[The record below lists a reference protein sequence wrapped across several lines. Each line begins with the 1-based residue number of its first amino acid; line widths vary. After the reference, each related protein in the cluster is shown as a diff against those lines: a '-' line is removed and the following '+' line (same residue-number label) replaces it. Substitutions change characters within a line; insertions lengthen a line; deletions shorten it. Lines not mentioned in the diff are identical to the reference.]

1 MPTTARDLLLAID
14 VGTGSVR
21 AALLTTAGETVAF
34 AAEEHEQIV
43 PQYGWSEQRP
53 ADWWAGAVAVI
64 RRVLHAV
71 PGAASRIAAIGACGQ
86 MHATVLVDADGR
98 PALDA
103 VPLWNDKRN
112 RAELDRFIAGHPWQE
127 LLPLAGNPPSVAWW
141 GFKLQWL
148 QAHQPEAYARTRIVL
163 GAKDWIN
170 FRLTGA
176 VAIDAP
182 EASCTYL
189 FDVEAGQWS
198 EALAKRLGIDP
209 ALLPPIREPF
219 EVLAP
224 VSASAAAETGLA
236 AGIPVVVGMSDYP
249 AALLGSGVIAPGL
262 ASDVTGTS
270 TLLTLCTAAP
280 ILDPVISNVRGALPN
295 WSAFTILDA
304 GRDAMRWARRA
315 FHEKSYGYDQ
325 IVSLAGSVPAGAGM
339 LLFLPYLNGE
349 RLGSHTNARAQFIG
363 LTSGHGTGH
372 LHRAVMEGV
381 AFAAARNLR
390 IMAAAGNRLDRVI
403 AAGGGAR
410 TRLWLEIKA
419 SLYDCPILTT
429 GHEECGILG
438 CAMLAG
444 TGVALYPDLAS
455 AAARLVRFAGEI
467 QPNPAWS
474 DTYAR
479 LAPIFEHAYHNSNA
493 YWTMLEAAEVEGPRG
508 SARPEHEEAHADELS
523 P

>member
-1 MPTTARDLLLAID
+1 MARDLLLAID

-21 AALLTTAGETVAF
+21 AALLTAAGATMAF
-34 AAEEHEQIV
+34 AAQEHEQIV
-43 PQYGWSEQRP
+43 PQFGWSEQRP

-64 RRVLHAV
+64 RRVLAVV
-71 PGAASRIAAIGACGQ
+71 PGGAGRVAGIGACGQ

-98 PALDA
+98 LAVDA

-112 RAELDRFIAGHPWQE
+112 RAELDRFMAEQPWRD
-127 LLPLAGNPPSVAWW
+127 LLPVAGNPPSVAWW

-148 QAHQPEAYARTRIVL
+148 RAHRAAEYARTRLVL
-163 GAKDWIN
+163 SPKDWIN

-176 VAIDAP
+176 VATDAP

-189 FDVEAGQWS
+189 FDVASGQWS
-198 EALAKRLGIDP
+198 AALARRLGIDP
-209 ALLPPIREPF
+209 GLLPPIREPF

-224 VSASAAAETGLA
+224 VSAAAAAETGLE
-236 AGIPVVVGMSDYP
+236 AGIPVVVGISDYP
-249 AALLGSGVIAPGL
+249 AALLGSGVITPGL

-280 ILDPVISNVRGALPN
+280 VLDPIVSNVRGALPN

-304 GRDAMRWARRA
+304 GGDAMRWARRA
-315 FHEKSYGYDQ
+315 FHEKSYDYDR
-325 IVSLAGSVPAGAGM
+325 IVSLAGSAPAGADM

-349 RLGSHTNARAQFIG
+349 RLGARTNARAQFIG
-363 LTSGHGTGH
+363 LTSGHGAGH

-390 IMAAAGNRLDRVI
+390 IMEAAGTRLDRMI

-419 SLYDCPILTT
+419 SVYGCPILVTET
-429 GHEECGILG
+429 EECGVLG

-444 TGVALYPDLAS
+444 TGIGLYPDLAA
-455 AAARLVRFAGEI
+455 AAARLVRFGDEV

-479 LAPIFEHAYHNSNA
+479 LAPVFEHAYQNSGT
-493 YWTMLEAAEVEGPRG
+493 YWTMLEAAEAAT
-508 SARPEHEEAHADELS
+508 ARTS
-523 P
+523 

>member
-1 MPTTARDLLLAID
+1 MPRDLLLAID

-21 AALLTTAGETVAF
+21 AALLTAGGETVAF

-43 PQYGWSEQRP
+43 PQFGWSEQRP
-53 ADWWAGAVAVI
+53 ADWWTGAVSVI
-64 RRVLHAV
+64 RRVLDGISG
-71 PGAASRIAAIGACGQ
+71 GAARVAAVGACGQ
-86 MHATVLVDADGR
+86 MHATVLVDSDGR
-98 PALDA
+98 SALDA

-112 RAELDRFIAGHPWQE
+112 RVEVDRFSAGHDWQH

-148 QAHQPEAYARTRIVL
+148 QEHRPEAYERARMVL
-163 GAKDWIN
+163 SPKDWIN

-176 VAIDAP
+176 VATDAP

-189 FDVEAGQWS
+189 YGVGTGRWS
-198 EALAKRLGIDP
+198 EALCQRLGVDP

-219 EVLAP
+219 EVLAT
-224 VSASAAAETGLA
+224 VSASAAAETGLEP
-236 AGIPVVVGMSDYP
+236 GIPVVVGISDYP

-270 TLLTLCTAAP
+270 TLLTLCAEAP
-280 ILDPVISNVRGALPN
+280 VLDPIVSNVRGALPN

-304 GRDAMRWARRA
+304 GGDAMRWARRA
-315 FHEKSYGYDQ
+315 FHEKEYDYDH
-325 IVSLAGSVPAGAGM
+325 IVALAGSAPAGAGM

-349 RLGSHTNARAQFIG
+349 RLGSRTNARAQFIG

-390 IMAAAGNRLDRVI
+390 IMQAAGNRLDHMI

-419 SLYDCPILTT
+419 SIYGCTILTT
-429 GHEECGILG
+429 AEKESGLLG

-444 TGVALYPDLAS
+444 TGVGFYPDLAT
-455 AAARLVRFAGEI
+455 AVTRLVQFSGEI

-474 DTYAR
+474 DIYAR
-479 LAPIFEHAYHNSNA
+479 LAPVFEHAYQNSNT
-493 YWTMLEAAEVEGPRG
+493 YWTMLEAAE
-508 SARPEHEEAHADELS
+508 AAHPS
-523 P
+523 IS

>member
-1 MPTTARDLLLAID
+1 MTGVSGRDLLLAID

-21 AALLTTAGETVAF
+21 AALLTAAGETLVF
-34 AAEEHEQIV
+34 VAEEHEQIV
-43 PQYGWSEQRP
+43 PHYGWAEQRP

-64 RRVLHAV
+64 RRVLDAL
-71 PGAASRIAAIGACGQ
+71 PGAAGRVAAVGACGQ

-112 RAELDRFIAGHPWQE
+112 RTELDRFTRDQPWQA
-127 LLPLAGNPPSVAWW
+127 LLPVAGNPPSVAWW

-148 QAHQPEAYARTRIVL
+148 KAHRPAEYARTVQVL
-163 GAKDWIN
+163 SPKDWIN
-170 FRLTGA
+170 FRLTDA
-176 VAIDAP
+176 MAIDAP

-189 FDVEAGQWS
+189 FDVVHGGWS
-198 EALAKRLGIDP
+198 MALAQRLGIDSL
-209 ALLPPIREPF
+209 LLPPIREPH
-219 EVLAP
+219 EVLAG
-224 VSASAAAETGLA
+224 VSRNAAAETGLPE
-236 AGIPVVVGMSDYP
+236 GIPVVVGISDYP

-270 TLLTLCTAAP
+270 TLLTLCTESP
-280 ILDPVISNVRGALPN
+280 VLDPIISNVRGALPN

-304 GRDAMRWARRA
+304 GGDAMRWARRA
-315 FHEKSYGYDQ
+315 FHEKGYEYAR
-325 IVSLAGSVPAGAGM
+325 VVALAAEAPAGAGT

-349 RLGSHTNARAQFIG
+349 RLGRRTNSRAQFIG
-363 LTSGHGTGH
+363 LTSGHGTEH

-390 IMAAAGNRLDRVI
+390 IMEAAGNRLDRMV

-410 TRLWLEIKA
+410 TALWLEIKA
-419 SLYDCPILTT
+419 SLYGCPILTT
-429 GHEECGILG
+429 AAEECGVLG

-444 TGVALYPDLAS
+444 TGIGLYPDLA
-455 AAARLVRFAGEI
+455 AAASRLVRYTGEVR
-467 QPNPAWS
+467 PNPHWA

-479 LAPIFEHAYHNSNA
+479 LRPVFDHAYENSQD
-493 YWTMLEAAEVEGPRG
+493 YWTMLEAAEAAAR
-508 SARPEHEEAHADELS
+508 SASHPVA
-523 P
+523 

>member
-1 MPTTARDLLLAID
+1 MSRDLLLAID

-21 AALLTTAGETVAF
+21 AALLSRSGETIAF

-43 PQYGWSEQRP
+43 PRFGWSEQRP
-53 ADWWAGAVAVI
+53 ADWWRGAVIVI
-64 RRVLHAV
+64 RRVLDAV
-71 PGAASRIAAIGACGQ
+71 PDARARVAAIGACGQ
-86 MHATVLVDADGR
+86 MHATVLVDDRGE

-112 RAELDRFIAGHPWQE
+112 RAELEAFEKADDWRE

-148 QAHQPEAYARTRIVL
+148 KRHRPQSFERTAVVL
-163 GAKDWIN
+163 SPKDWIN

-189 FDVEAGQWS
+189 YDVAAGGWS
-198 EALAKRLGIDP
+198 ARLAGRLGLEM
-209 ALLPPIREPF
+209 ALLPPIREPD
-219 EVLAP
+219 EVLAG
-224 VSASAAAETGLA
+224 VSAAAAAETGLLE
-236 AGIPVVVGMSDYP
+236 GTPVVVGICDYP
-249 AALLGSGVIAPGL
+249 AALLGSGVVAPGL

-270 TLLTLCTAAP
+270 TLLTLCTERP
-280 ILDPVISNVRGALPN
+280 VLDPIITNVRGALPN

-304 GRDAMRWARRA
+304 GGDAMRWARRA
-315 FHEKSYGYDQ
+315 FHEKQYDYAR
-325 IVSLAGSVPAGAGM
+325 IVDLAASVPAGADF

-349 RLGSHTNARAQFIG
+349 RLGPQTGSRAQFIG
-363 LTSGHGTGH
+363 LTSGHGAGH

-390 IMAAAGNRLDRVI
+390 IMEAAGNRLDRMI

-419 SLYDCPILTT
+419 SAYGCPILTT
-429 GHEECGILG
+429 AAEECGVLG

-444 TGVALYPDLAS
+444 TAVGLYPSLAE
-455 AAARLVRFAGEI
+455 AAARLVRITDEI
-467 QPNPAWS
+467 QPNPAWAER
-474 DTYAR
+474 YAR
-479 LAPIFEHAYHNSNA
+479 LAPVFDRAYENGKL
-493 YWTMLEAAEVEGPRG
+493 YWQMLAQADAANKG
-508 SARPEHEEAHADELS
+508 
-523 P
+523 

>member
-1 MPTTARDLLLAID
+1 MSSGAPRDLLLAID

-21 AALLTTAGETVAF
+21 AALLTAAGETVAF
-34 AAEEHEQIV
+34 AAQEHEQIV
-43 PQYGWSEQRP
+43 PRYGWSEQRP

-64 RRVLHAV
+64 RRVLDGL
-71 PGAASRIAAIGACGQ
+71 PDASARIAAIGACGQ

-112 RAELDRFIAGHPWQE
+112 RDTLDRFTREAPWE
-127 LLPLAGNPPSVAWW
+127 TLLPVAGNPPSVAWW

-148 QAHQPEAYARTRIVL
+148 KAHRPAEYARTAVVL
-163 GAKDWIN
+163 APKDWIN

-176 VAIDAP
+176 IAIDAP

-189 FDVEAGQWS
+189 YDVSAGGWS
-198 EALAKRLGIDP
+198 RALADRLGIDP
-209 ALLPPIREPF
+209 ALLPPIREPH
-219 EVLAP
+219 EVLAG
-224 VSASAAAETGLA
+224 VSRQAAAETGLPE
-236 AGIPVVVGMSDYP
+236 GIPVVVGISDYP
-249 AALLGSGVIAPGL
+249 AALLGSGVITPGL

-270 TLLTLCTAAP
+270 TLLTLCTATP
-280 ILDPVISNVRGALPN
+280 VLDPVISNVRGALPN

-304 GRDAMRWARRA
+304 GGDAMRWARRA
-315 FHEKSYGYDQ
+315 FHENSYDYDR
-325 IVSLAGSVPAGAGM
+325 IVSLAAGAPAGAGM

-349 RLGSHTNARAQFIG
+349 RLGSRTDARAQFIG
-363 LTSGHGTGH
+363 LTSGHGAGH

-390 IMAAAGNRLDRVI
+390 IMEAAGNRLDRVI

-419 SLYDCPILTT
+419 SLYGCPILTT
-429 GHEECGILG
+429 AAEECGVLG

-444 TGVALYPDLAS
+444 TGIGFYPDLPTAAS
-455 AAARLVRFAGEI
+455 RLVRFTGEI
-467 QPNPAWS
+467 APNRRWM

-479 LAPIFEHAYHNSNA
+479 LTPIFDRAYENSQI
-493 YWTMLEAAEVEGPRG
+493 YWTMLAAAEAADGPAPRQ
-508 SARPEHEEAHADELS
+508 EA
-523 P
+523 

>member
-1 MPTTARDLLLAID
+1 MNNSGRDLLLAID

-21 AALLTTAGETVAF
+21 AALLTLAGETVAY

-43 PQYGWSEQRP
+43 PRFGWSEQRP
-53 ADWWAGAVAVI
+53 ADWWAGAVVVI
-64 RRVLHAV
+64 RRVLAAL
-71 PGAASRIAAIGACGQ
+71 PGAGSRIAAIGACGQ
-86 MHATVLVDADGR
+86 MHATVLLDADGR

-112 RAELDRFIAGHPWQE
+112 RDTLDRFMHENSWQE
-127 LLPLAGNPPSVAWW
+127 LLPVAGNPPSVAWW

-148 QAHQPEAYARTRIVL
+148 KQHHPEAYARTALVL
-163 GAKDWIN
+163 APKDWIN

-189 FDVEAGQWS
+189 YDVATGGWS
-198 EALAKRLGIDP
+198 HALADLLGIDP
-209 ALLPPIREPF
+209 ALLPPIREPH
-219 EVLAP
+219 EVLAG
-224 VSASAAAETGLA
+224 VSHQAAQETGLPE
-236 AGIPVVVGMSDYP
+236 GIPVVVGISDYP

-270 TLLTLCTAAP
+270 TLLTLCTEAP
-280 ILDPVISNVRGALPN
+280 VLDPVITNVRGALPN

-304 GRDAMRWARRA
+304 GGDAMRWARRA
-315 FHEKSYGYDQ
+315 FHEKAYDYDR
-325 IVSLAGSVPAGAGM
+325 IVSLAAGVPAGADM

-390 IMAAAGNRLDRVI
+390 VMEAAGNRLDRVI
-403 AAGGGAR
+403 AAGGGAK

-419 SLYDCPILTT
+419 SLYGCPVLTT
-429 GHEECGILG
+429 AAEECGVLG

-444 TGVALYPDLAS
+444 TGVGLYPDLPS
-455 AAARLVRFAGEI
+455 AVSRLVRFTGEI
-467 QPNPAWS
+467 QPNPRWM
-474 DTYAR
+474 DVYAHLR
-479 LAPIFEHAYHNSNA
+479 PVFDHAYENSQT
-493 YWTMLEAAEVEGPRG
+493 YWTMLDAAETAIGRNPN
-508 SARPEHEEAHADELS
+508 
-523 P
+523 

>member
-1 MPTTARDLLLAID
+1 MDPAHDLLLAVD

-21 AALLTTAGETVAF
+21 AALLTPGGETVAF

-43 PQYGWSEQRP
+43 RQFGWSEQRP
-53 ADWWAGAVAVI
+53 ADWWAGAVTVI
-64 RRVLHAV
+64 RRVLDAL
-71 PGAASRIAAIGACGQ
+71 PGAAARIAAIGACGQ

-112 RAELDRFIAGHPWQE
+112 REEVDRFTREQPWRS
-127 LLPLAGNPPSVAWW
+127 LLPVAGNPPSVAWW
-141 GFKLQWL
+141 GFKLHWL
-148 QAHQPEAYARTRIVL
+148 KRHRPDEYARTTLVL
-163 GAKDWIN
+163 GPKDWIN

-189 FDVEAGQWS
+189 FDVARGTWS
-198 EALAKRLGIDP
+198 DALAERLGIDP
-209 ALLPPIREPF
+209 ALLPPIREPH
-219 EVLAP
+219 EVLAG
-224 VSASAAAETGLA
+224 VSRQAAAETGLRE
-236 AGIPVVVGMSDYP
+236 GTPVVVGISDYP
-249 AALLGSGVIAPGL
+249 AALLGSGVIEPGL

-280 ILDPVISNVRGALPN
+280 VLDPVISNVRGALPN

-304 GRDAMRWARRA
+304 GGDAMRWARRA
-315 FHEKSYGYDQ
+315 FHEKRYDYER
-325 IVSLAGSVPAGAGM
+325 IVSLAAGAPAGAGM

-349 RLGSHTNARAQFIG
+349 RLGDCTNARAQFIG
-363 LTSGHGTGH
+363 LTSGHGAAH

-390 IMAAAGNRLDRVI
+390 IMAAAGNRLDRMV

-419 SLYDCPILTT
+419 SLYGCPILTT
-429 GHEECGILG
+429 AAEECGVLG

-444 TGVALYPDLAS
+444 TGIGLYPDLAT
-455 AAARLVRFAGEI
+455 AASRLVRFTGEVR
-467 QPNPAWS
+467 PNPRWA
-474 DTYAR
+474 DTYVR
-479 LAPIFEHAYHNSNA
+479 LAPLFDHAYENSRT
-493 YWTMLEAAEVEGPRG
+493 YWAMLEAAEADAGHPHPQG
-508 SARPEHEEAHADELS
+508 SIP
-523 P
+523 

>member
-1 MPTTARDLLLAID
+1 MARDLLLAID

-21 AALLTTAGETVAF
+21 AALLTVDGQTVAF

-43 PQYGWSEQRP
+43 PQFGWSEQRP

-64 RRVLHAV
+64 RRVLHDV
-71 PGAASRIAAIGACGQ
+71 PGGAGRVAAIGACGQ
-86 MHATVLVDADGR
+86 MHATVLVDGDGR
-98 PALDA
+98 PAVDA

-112 RAELDRFIAGHPWQE
+112 RAELDRFMAGQPWRD

-148 QAHQPEAYARTRIVL
+148 QAHRAEAYARARLVL
-163 GAKDWIN
+163 SPKDWIN

-176 VAIDAP
+176 VATDAP

-189 FDVEAGQWS
+189 FDVATGQWS
-198 EALAKRLGIDP
+198 GALARRLGIDP
-209 ALLPPIREPF
+209 ALLPPVREPF

-224 VSASAAAETGLA
+224 VSAAAAAETGLE
-236 AGIPVVVGMSDYP
+236 AGIPVVVGISDYP

-270 TLLTLCTAAP
+270 TLLTLCTDAP
-280 ILDPVISNVRGALPN
+280 VLDPIVSNVRGALPN

-304 GRDAMRWARRA
+304 GGDAMRWARRA
-315 FHEKSYGYDQ
+315 FHEKSYEYDR
-325 IVSLAGSVPAGAGM
+325 IVSLAGSAPAGADM

-349 RLGSHTNARAQFIG
+349 RLGPRTNARAQFVG
-363 LTSGHGTGH
+363 LTSGHGAGH

-390 IMAAAGNRLDRVI
+390 IMEAAGTRLDRMI

-419 SLYDCPILTT
+419 SVYGCPILVTET
-429 GHEECGILG
+429 EECGVLG

-444 TGVALYPDLAS
+444 TGIGWYPGLAA
-455 AAARLVRFAGEI
+455 AAARLVRFGDEI

-479 LAPIFEHAYHNSNA
+479 LAPVFEHAYQNSGTL
-493 YWTMLEAAEVEGPRG
+493 WTMLEAAEAAA
-508 SARPEHEEAHADELS
+508 ARTS
-523 P
+523 

>member
-1 MPTTARDLLLAID
+1 MTIGTARDLLMAFD

-21 AALLTTAGETVAF
+21 AALLTPAGETLAF

-43 PQYGWSEQRP
+43 PHYGWSEQRP

-64 RRVLHAV
+64 RRVLDAL
-71 PGAASRIAAIGACGQ
+71 PGSAARIAAIAGCGQ
-86 MHATVLVDADGR
+86 MHATVLLDADGR

-112 RAELDRFIAGHPWQE
+112 RDTLDRFSREQPWQS
-127 LLPLAGNPPSVAWW
+127 LLPVAGNPPSVAWW

-148 QAHQPEAYARTRIVL
+148 REHRPEAYARTATVL
-163 GAKDWIN
+163 APKDWIN

-176 VAIDAP
+176 RAICAP

-189 FDVEAGQWS
+189 YDVATGSWS
-198 EALAKRLGIDP
+198 QALAKRLGIDP
-209 ALLPPIREPF
+209 ALLPEIREPHA
-219 EVLAP
+219 VLAG
-224 VSASAAAETGLA
+224 VSRQAAIETGLPE
-236 AGIPVVVGMSDYP
+236 GIPVAVGISDYP

-262 ASDVTGTS
+262 GSDVTGTS
-270 TLLTLCTAAP
+270 TLLTLCTEAP
-280 ILDPVISNVRGALPN
+280 VLDPVISNVRGALPN

-304 GRDAMRWARRA
+304 GGDAMRWARRA
-315 FHEKSYGYDQ
+315 FHEKAYDYDR
-325 IVSLAGSVPAGAGM
+325 IVSLAAAVPAGSGM

-349 RLGSHTNARAQFIG
+349 RLGTRTNARAQFIG

-390 IMAAAGNRLDRVI
+390 IMEAAGNRLDRVI

-419 SLYDCPILTT
+419 SLYGCPIVTT
-429 GHEECGILG
+429 AAEECGVLG

-444 TGVALYPDLAS
+444 TATGAYPDLK
-455 AAARLVRFAGEI
+455 AAASRLVRHTGEI
-467 QPNPAWS
+467 APNPRWCE
-474 DTYAR
+474 TYDR
-479 LAPIFEHAYHNSNA
+479 LQPVFDHAYENSQV
-493 YWTMLEAAEVEGPRG
+493 YWTMLETAERAGGAQTQRQV
-508 SARPEHEEAHADELS
+508 
-523 P
+523 